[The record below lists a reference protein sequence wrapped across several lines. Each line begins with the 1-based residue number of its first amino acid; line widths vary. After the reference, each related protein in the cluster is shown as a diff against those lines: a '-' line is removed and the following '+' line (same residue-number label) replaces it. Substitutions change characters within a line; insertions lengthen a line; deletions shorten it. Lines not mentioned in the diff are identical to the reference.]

1 MRKTIKVEDLVEK
14 IVSICDEIE
23 ALNDGDKKI
32 AESLTNELDIYV
44 VIIREHAKSANGFY
58 DKVLSD
64 LDNKTGWSEASRV
77 AYAIAHPIEDPK
89 DPKDPKNPKYPDPDP
104 EDPKNPKN
112 PEYPEEYHLGT
123 EDTGRKINEVGA
135 NIILEMKENLKE
147 KCKQTW
153 AIYDAFKSING
164 SDYLM
169 TQKYLT
175 KWVTYQDLYK
185 EFFGEEVQY

>member
-1 MRKTIKVEDLVEK
+1 MRETIRVEALVEK

-32 AESLTNELDIYV
+32 AESLKNELDIYV
-44 VIIREHAKSANGFY
+44 GIIREHAKSANESY
-58 DKVLSD
+58 YKLLSD

-77 AYAIAHPIEDPK
+77 AYAIAHPIEDPEE
-89 DPKDPKNPKYPDPDP
+89 P
-104 EDPKNPKN
+104 ED
-112 PEYPEEYHLGT
+112 PEEYHLGT
-123 EDTGRKINEVGA
+123 KDKGRKINEVGA
-135 NIILEMKENLKE
+135 NIILGMKENLEE
-147 KCKQTW
+147 KCNQTW
-153 AIYDAFKSING
+153 AAYDAFKSTKG
-164 SDYLM
+164 FDYLM

>member
-1 MRKTIKVEDLVEK
+1 MRETIRVEALVEK

-32 AESLTNELDIYV
+32 AESLKNELDIYV
-44 VIIREHAKSANGFY
+44 EIIIEHAKSANESY
-58 DKVLSD
+58 YKLLSD
-64 LDNKTGWSEASRV
+64 LDNKTGWSEATRV
-77 AYAIAHPIEDPK
+77 VYAIAHPIEE
-89 DPKDPKNPKYPDPDP
+89 P
-104 EDPKNPKN
+104 E
-112 PEYPEEYHLGT
+112 EPEEYNLGT
-123 EDTGRKINEVGA
+123 KDTGRKINEVGA

-153 AIYDAFKSING
+153 AIYDAFKSIKG
-164 SDYLM
+164 CDYLM

-185 EFFGEEVQY
+185 EFFGEVSY

>member
-1 MRKTIKVEDLVEK
+1 MGTTIRVESLVEK
-14 IVSICDEIE
+14 IASICDEIE
-23 ALNDGDKKI
+23 ALNDGDKQI
-32 AESLTNELDIYV
+32 AESLKNELDIYV
-44 VIIREHAKSANGFY
+44 EIIIEHAKSANESY
-58 DKVLSD
+58 YKLLSD

-77 AYAIAHPIEDPK
+77 AYAIAHPIE
-89 DPKDPKNPKYPDPDP
+89 
-104 EDPKNPKN
+104 E
-112 PEYPEEYHLGT
+112 PEEYNLGT
-123 EDTGRKINEVGA
+123 KDTGRKMNEVGA

-153 AIYDAFKSING
+153 AIYDSFKSIKG
-164 SDYLM
+164 VDYLM

>member
-1 MRKTIKVEDLVEK
+1 MRETIRVEALVEK

-23 ALNDGDKKI
+23 ALNEGDKKI
-32 AESLTNELDIYV
+32 AESLKNELDIYV
-44 VIIREHAKSANGFY
+44 EIIREHAKSANESY
-58 DKVLSD
+58 YKLLSD
-64 LDNKTGWSEASRV
+64 LDNKTGWSEASCV
-77 AYAIAHPIEDPK
+77 AYAIAHPIEE
-89 DPKDPKNPKYPDPDP
+89 P
-104 EDPKNPKN
+104 E
-112 PEYPEEYHLGT
+112 EPEEYNLGT
-123 EDTGRKINEVGA
+123 KDTGRKINEVGA

-153 AIYDAFKSING
+153 ATYDAFKSIKG
-164 SDYLM
+164 VDYLM

>member
-1 MRKTIKVEDLVEK
+1 MRTTIRVEALVEK
-14 IVSICDEIE
+14 IASICDEIE

-32 AESLTNELDIYV
+32 AESLKNELDIYV
-44 VIIREHAKSANGFY
+44 EIIREHAKSANESY
-58 DKVLSD
+58 YKLLSD

-77 AYAIAHPIEDPK
+77 AYAIAHPIE
-89 DPKDPKNPKYPDPDP
+89 
-104 EDPKNPKN
+104 E
-112 PEYPEEYHLGT
+112 PEEYNLGT
-123 EDTGRKINEVGA
+123 KDTGRKINEVGA

-153 AIYDAFKSING
+153 EIYDAFKSIKG
-164 SDYLM
+164 VDYLM

>member
-1 MRKTIKVEDLVEK
+1 MRTTIRVEALVEK
-14 IVSICDEIE
+14 IASICDEIE

-32 AESLTNELDIYV
+32 AESLKNELDIYLE
-44 VIIREHAKSANGFY
+44 IIREHAKSANESY
-58 DKVLSD
+58 YKLLSD

-77 AYAIAHPIEDPK
+77 AYDIAYPIEE
-89 DPKDPKNPKYPDPDP
+89 P
-104 EDPKNPKN
+104 EDYN
-112 PEYPEEYHLGT
+112 LGT
-123 EDTGRKINEVGA
+123 KDTVRKINGVGA
-135 NIILEMKENLKE
+135 NLISEMKENLKE

-153 AIYDAFKSING
+153 AIYDAFKSIKG
-164 SDYLM
+164 VDHLM

>member
-1 MRKTIKVEDLVEK
+1 MRTTIRVEALVEK

-32 AESLTNELDIYV
+32 AESLKNELDIYV
-44 VIIREHAKSANGFY
+44 EIIREHAKSANESY
-58 DKVLSD
+58 YKLLSD
-64 LDNKTGWSEASRV
+64 LDNKTGWSEASCV
-77 AYAIAHPIEDPK
+77 AYDIAHPIE
-89 DPKDPKNPKYPDPDP
+89 
-104 EDPKNPKN
+104 EQ
-112 PEYPEEYHLGT
+112 EEPEEYNLGAK
-123 EDTGRKINEVGA
+123 DTGRKINEVGL

-153 AIYDAFKSING
+153 ATYDAFKSIKG
-164 SDYLM
+164 YDDLM

>member
-1 MRKTIKVEDLVEK
+1 MRETIRVEALVEK

-32 AESLTNELDIYV
+32 AESLKNELDIYV
-44 VIIREHAKSANGFY
+44 EIIREHAKNANESY
-58 DKVLSD
+58 YKLLSD
-64 LDNKTGWSEASRV
+64 LDNKTGWSEASCV
-77 AYAIAHPIEDPK
+77 AYAIAHPIEE
-89 DPKDPKNPKYPDPDP
+89 P
-104 EDPKNPKN
+104 E
-112 PEYPEEYHLGT
+112 EPEEYNLGT
-123 EDTGRKINEVGA
+123 KDTGRKINEVGA

-153 AIYDAFKSING
+153 AIYDAFKSIKG
-164 SDYLM
+164 VDYLM

>member
-1 MRKTIKVEDLVEK
+1 MRTTIRVEALVEK
-14 IVSICDEIE
+14 IASICDEIE

-32 AESLTNELDIYV
+32 AESLKNELDIYV
-44 VIIREHAKSANGFY
+44 EIIREHAKSANESY
-58 DKVLSD
+58 YKLLSD
-64 LDNKTGWSEASRV
+64 IDNKTGWSEASRV
-77 AYAIAHPIEDPK
+77 AYAIAHPIE
-89 DPKDPKNPKYPDPDP
+89 
-104 EDPKNPKN
+104 E
-112 PEYPEEYHLGT
+112 PEEYNLGMK
-123 EDTGRKINEVGA
+123 DTGRKINEVGA

-153 AIYDAFKSING
+153 EIYDAFKSIKG
-164 SDYLM
+164 VDYLM

>member
-1 MRKTIKVEDLVEK
+1 MRTTIRVEALVEK
-14 IVSICDEIE
+14 IASICDEIE

-32 AESLTNELDIYV
+32 AESLKNELDIYV
-44 VIIREHAKSANGFY
+44 EIIREHAKSANESY
-58 DKVLSD
+58 YKLLSD

-77 AYAIAHPIEDPK
+77 AYAIAHPIE
-89 DPKDPKNPKYPDPDP
+89 
-104 EDPKNPKN
+104 E
-112 PEYPEEYHLGT
+112 PEEYNLGT
-123 EDTGRKINEVGA
+123 KETGRKINEVGA
-135 NIILEMKENLKE
+135 NLILEMKENLKE

-153 AIYDAFKSING
+153 EIYDAFKSIKG
-164 SDYLM
+164 VDYLM

>member
-1 MRKTIKVEDLVEK
+1 MRPTIRVEALVEK
-14 IVSICDEIE
+14 IASICDEIE

-32 AESLTNELDIYV
+32 AESLKNELDIYV
-44 VIIREHAKSANGFY
+44 EIIREHAKSANESY
-58 DKVLSD
+58 DNLLSD

-77 AYAIAHPIEDPK
+77 AYAE
-89 DPKDPKNPKYPDPDP
+89 
-104 EDPKNPKN
+104 E
-112 PEYPEEYHLGT
+112 PEEYNLGMK
-123 EDTGRKINEVGA
+123 DTGRKINEVGA

-153 AIYDAFKSING
+153 AIYDAFKRIEG
-164 SDYLM
+164 VDYLM

-175 KWVTYQDLYK
+175 KWVTYQDLYE

>member
-1 MRKTIKVEDLVEK
+1 MRTTIRVEALVEK
-14 IVSICDEIE
+14 IASICDEIE

-32 AESLTNELDIYV
+32 AESLKNELDIYV
-44 VIIREHAKSANGFY
+44 EIIREHAKSANESY
-58 DKVLSD
+58 YKLLSD

-77 AYAIAHPIEDPK
+77 AYAIAHPIE
-89 DPKDPKNPKYPDPDP
+89 
-104 EDPKNPKN
+104 E
-112 PEYPEEYHLGT
+112 PEEYNLGT
-123 EDTGRKINEVGA
+123 KDTGRKINEVGA

-153 AIYDAFKSING
+153 AIYDAFKSIKG
-164 SDYLM
+164 VDYLM

>member
-1 MRKTIKVEDLVEK
+1 MRETIRVEALVEK

-32 AESLTNELDIYV
+32 AESLKNELDIYV
-44 VIIREHAKSANGFY
+44 EIIIEHAKSANESY
-58 DKVLSD
+58 YKLLSD
-64 LDNKTGWSEASRV
+64 LDNKTGCSEALCV
-77 AYAIAHPIEDPK
+77 AYDIAHPIE
-89 DPKDPKNPKYPDPDP
+89 P
-104 EDPKNPKN
+104 E
-112 PEYPEEYHLGT
+112 EPEEYHLGT
-123 EDTGRKINEVGA
+123 KDTGRKINEVGA

-153 AIYDAFKSING
+153 EIYDAFKSIKG
-164 SDYLM
+164 CDYLM

-185 EFFGEEVQY
+185 EFFGEEVSY

>member
-1 MRKTIKVEDLVEK
+1 MRTTILVEALVEK
-14 IVSICDEIE
+14 IASICDEIE
-23 ALNDGDKKI
+23 ALKDGDKKI
-32 AESLTNELDIYV
+32 AESLKNELDIYV
-44 VIIREHAKSANGFY
+44 EIIREHAKSANESY
-58 DKVLSD
+58 DKLLSD

-77 AYAIAHPIEDPK
+77 AYAIAHPIE
-89 DPKDPKNPKYPDPDP
+89 
-104 EDPKNPKN
+104 E
-112 PEYPEEYHLGT
+112 PEEYNLGT
-123 EDTGRKINEVGA
+123 KDTGRKMNEVGA

-153 AIYDAFKSING
+153 AIYDAFKSIKG
-164 SDYLM
+164 VDYLM

>member
-1 MRKTIKVEDLVEK
+1 MRETIRVEALVEK

-32 AESLTNELDIYV
+32 AESLKNELDIYV
-44 VIIREHAKSANGFY
+44 EIIREHAKSANESY
-58 DKVLSD
+58 YKLLSD
-64 LDNKTGWSEASRV
+64 LDNKTGWSEASCV
-77 AYAIAHPIEDPK
+77 AYAIAHPIEE
-89 DPKDPKNPKYPDPDP
+89 P
-104 EDPKNPKN
+104 E
-112 PEYPEEYHLGT
+112 EPEEYNLGT
-123 EDTGRKINEVGA
+123 KDMGRKINEVGA

-153 AIYDAFKSING
+153 ATYDAFKSIKG
-164 SDYLM
+164 VDYLM

>member
-1 MRKTIKVEDLVEK
+1 MRTTIRVEALVEK
-14 IVSICDEIE
+14 IASICDEIE

-32 AESLTNELDIYV
+32 AESLKNKLDIYV
-44 VIIREHAKSANGFY
+44 EIIREHAKSANESY
-58 DKVLSD
+58 YKLLSD

-77 AYAIAHPIEDPK
+77 AYAIAHPIE
-89 DPKDPKNPKYPDPDP
+89 
-104 EDPKNPKN
+104 E
-112 PEYPEEYHLGT
+112 PEEYNLGT
-123 EDTGRKINEVGA
+123 KDTGRKINEVGA

-153 AIYDAFKSING
+153 EIYDAFKSIKG
-164 SDYLM
+164 VDYLM

>member
-1 MRKTIKVEDLVEK
+1 MRTTIRVEALVEK
-14 IVSICDEIE
+14 IASICDEIE
-23 ALNDGDKKI
+23 ALNDGDKKM
-32 AESLTNELDIYV
+32 AESLKNELDIYV
-44 VIIREHAKSANGFY
+44 EIIREHAKSANESY
-58 DKVLSD
+58 YKLLSD

-77 AYAIAHPIEDPK
+77 AYAIAHPIE
-89 DPKDPKNPKYPDPDP
+89 
-104 EDPKNPKN
+104 E
-112 PEYPEEYHLGT
+112 PEEYNLGT
-123 EDTGRKINEVGA
+123 KDTGRKINEVGA

-153 AIYDAFKSING
+153 EIYDAFKSTKG
-164 SDYLM
+164 VDYLM

>member
-1 MRKTIKVEDLVEK
+1 MRTTIRVEALVEK
-14 IVSICDEIE
+14 IASICDEIE

-32 AESLTNELDIYV
+32 AESLKNELDIYV
-44 VIIREHAKSANGFY
+44 EIIREHAKSANESY
-58 DKVLSD
+58 YKLLSD

-77 AYAIAHPIEDPK
+77 AYAIAHPIE
-89 DPKDPKNPKYPDPDP
+89 
-104 EDPKNPKN
+104 E
-112 PEYPEEYHLGT
+112 PEEYNLGT
-123 EDTGRKINEVGA
+123 KDTGRKINEVGA

-153 AIYDAFKSING
+153 AIYDALKSIKG
-164 SDYLM
+164 VDYLM

>member
-1 MRKTIKVEDLVEK
+1 MIETIRVEALVEK

-32 AESLTNELDIYV
+32 AESLKNELDIYV
-44 VIIREHAKSANGFY
+44 EIIREHAKSANESY
-58 DKVLSD
+58 YKLLSD
-64 LDNKTGWSEASRV
+64 LDNKTGWSEASCV
-77 AYAIAHPIEDPK
+77 AYAIAHPIEE
-89 DPKDPKNPKYPDPDP
+89 P
-104 EDPKNPKN
+104 E
-112 PEYPEEYHLGT
+112 EPEEYNLGMK
-123 EDTGRKINEVGA
+123 DTGRKINEVGA

-153 AIYDAFKSING
+153 ATYDAFKSIKG
-164 SDYLM
+164 VDYLM

>member
-1 MRKTIKVEDLVEK
+1 MRTTIRAEALVEK
-14 IVSICDEIE
+14 IASICDEIE

-32 AESLTNELDIYV
+32 AESLKNELDIYV
-44 VIIREHAKSANGFY
+44 EIIIEHAKSANESY
-58 DKVLSD
+58 YKLLSD

-77 AYAIAHPIEDPK
+77 AYAIAHPIE
-89 DPKDPKNPKYPDPDP
+89 
-104 EDPKNPKN
+104 E
-112 PEYPEEYHLGT
+112 PEEYNLGT
-123 EDTGRKINEVGA
+123 KDTGRKINEVGA

-153 AIYDAFKSING
+153 AIYDAFKSIKG
-164 SDYLM
+164 VDYLM

-175 KWVTYQDLYK
+175 KWVTYTDLYE

>member
-1 MRKTIKVEDLVEK
+1 MRPTIRVEALVEK
-14 IVSICDEIE
+14 IASICDEIE

-32 AESLTNELDIYV
+32 AESLKNELDIYV
-44 VIIREHAKSANGFY
+44 EIIREHAKSANESY
-58 DKVLSD
+58 YKLLSD

-77 AYAIAHPIEDPK
+77 AYAIAHPIE
-89 DPKDPKNPKYPDPDP
+89 
-104 EDPKNPKN
+104 
-112 PEYPEEYHLGT
+112 EYNLGT
-123 EDTGRKINEVGA
+123 KDTGRKINEVGA

-153 AIYDAFKSING
+153 AIYGAFKSIKG
-164 SDYLM
+164 VDYLM

-185 EFFGEEVQY
+185 EFFGEEV